1 METTGPVGSAP
12 SEAAFEWEEAL
23 WETIRHLQTA
33 IRLDTVNPPGR
44 ELALARYLDDV
55 LRGEGIATTLLQ
67 PAPDRGALVARIPG
81 TGARRPLLL
90 MAHLDVVGVE
100 RDKWSENPFGGEL
113 RDGYLY
119 GRGAID
125 DKGMLATNLEAMLLL
140 QRWVRKGGPPPARD
154 VVFVATAD
162 EEAGGNCGMAWL
174 VAEHGGLLDAEF
186 AFNEGGRL
194 RMDGGV
200 LTYCAVQCAEKVPNV
215 LRVTAYG
222 PSGHASV
229 PLAGNAV
236 ARLARAVAAIDAH
249 REQVV
254 LLDVS
259 RGFFSG
265 LATVWRDRRE
275 RAAMLDLVS
284 GDPARTAAG
293 AAVLSEEPF
302 FNAVLRNG
310 ISPTMLEGGV
320 RANVIPAEASATLSV
335 RTLPGEALDAL
346 VDRLRVGIKDANVE
360 VRVVTRGV
368 DAPSSPAG
376 SVMFDAIRDAVSAL
390 APGVPTLPYLS
401 TGATDSAWL
410 RRIGVQTYGLL
421 PFPLVPEDERRMH
434 GHDERVPVASLEF
447 GMRLTWEI
455 VRRVALP
462 APGVA

>member
-1 METTGPVGSAP
+1 MQTSGEIGGVARRV
-12 SEAAFEWEEAL
+12 AIEWEGAL

-67 PAPDRGALVARIPG
+67 PAPDRGALIGRIPG
-81 TGARRPLLL
+81 SGAKRPLLL
-90 MAHLDVVGVE
+90 MAHMDVVGVE
-100 RDKWSENPFGGEL
+100 REKWSENPFGGEL

-140 QRWVRKGGPPPARD
+140 QRWVQHGGAPPERD

-162 EEAGGNCGMAWL
+162 EESGGSCGMQWL
-174 VAEHGGLLDAEF
+174 VAEHGALLDAEF
-186 AFNEGGRL
+186 ALNEGGRL
-194 RMDGGV
+194 RIEGGT

-215 LRVTAYG
+215 LQVTAYG

-229 PLAGNAV
+229 PIAGNAV
-236 ARLARAVAAIDAH
+236 ARLGRALAALDAH
-249 REQVV
+249 RENVT

-259 RGFFSG
+259 RGFFAG
-265 LATVWRDRRE
+265 LTTFWPDPRE
-275 RAAMLDLVS
+275 RAAMLDLLTGEPDRV
-284 GDPARTAAG
+284 ATG
-293 AAVLSEEPF
+293 ADLLSREPF

-310 ISPTMLEGGV
+310 ISPTMLDGGV
-320 RANVIPAEASATLSV
+320 RSNVIPAEASAILSV
-335 RTLPGEALDAL
+335 RTLPGESLDAL
-346 VDRLRVGIKDANVE
+346 IDRLRVCINDANVE
-360 VRVVTRGV
+360 VSVRSRGH
-368 DAPSSPAG
+368 DAPSSPVR
-376 SVMFDAIRDAVSAL
+376 SVMFDAIRDAVSSL

-410 RRIGVQTYGLL
+410 RRLGVQTYGLL
-421 PFPLVPEDERRMH
+421 PFPLVHEDERRMH
-434 GHDERVPVASLEF
+434 GHDERVPVSSLDF
-447 GMRLTWEI
+447 GVRLTWEI

-462 APGVA
+462 AAGGA